1 MKLYDTSGRLVYK
14 NVNKYRIAWE
24 KQCRSNIQFEVK
36 QFFKSFWIHH
46 ICYEEFPV
54 YGTRM
59 KVDMINMTKR
69 IGVEVQGAQH
79 DSFNKFFHGNSR
91 ANYLKSIKRDYHKAL
106 WLESNNFKILEI
118 TEEDISSL
126 SREYISEKFSV
137 DI

>member
-1 MKLYDTSGRLVYK
+1 VKLYDTSGRLVYK
-14 NVNKYRIAWE
+14 NVSKYRIKWE

-36 QFFKSFWIHH
+36 QFFKPYWANH

-69 IGVEVQGAQH
+69 IAVEVQGAQH
-79 DSFNKFFHGNSR
+79 ESFNKFFHGNSR

-118 TEEDISSL
+118 TEEDIASL
-126 SREYISEKFSV
+126 SREYLSEKFSV
-137 DI
+137 NI